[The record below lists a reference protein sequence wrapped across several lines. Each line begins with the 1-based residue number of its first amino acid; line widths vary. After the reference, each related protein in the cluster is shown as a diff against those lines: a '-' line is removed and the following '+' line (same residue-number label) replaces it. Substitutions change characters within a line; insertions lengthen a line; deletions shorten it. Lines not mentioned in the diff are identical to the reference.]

1 MTRELTLLDLLKL
14 VRRWWWVLVFCPLLA
29 AGVAYLVSSAMTP
42 IYRATTTLL
51 VEQSQVPGNVQYN
64 DILAAERLTRTY
76 SQLAQSRPV
85 LEETIQ
91 RLSLP
96 LTPDDLVKQ
105 VEVSAIQNTQL
116 VEIAVRDPSPQRA
129 AAIANTIAQ
138 VFIERTEEQQR
149 LQTGSSRQE
158 LQKSIEDTKARIDEL
173 SARIAELET
182 RPDASSATIQAELA
196 GLRSQLNQAQ
206 TTYSSLLEAD
216 QRMALAEAQAR
227 SRVSIAVE
235 AVPPERPVAPRVLL
249 NTGLAGLLGLAL
261 GLGLVL
267 VAGYLDDTVKT
278 SEDVQQ
284 LTGRASLGIVPR
296 YRTDNGLAT
305 LQQLQS
311 LPSESYRALRTNLLF
326 ALAGHDAKTLV
337 VTSPRPGD
345 GKSTTL
351 ANLAVVLAQGGQKV
365 IVVDADLRKPA
376 QHRLFPGLGNRSGLT
391 SLLLAGDDADVKPY
405 LRSTPVANLRVLTSG
420 PLPPNPPDLLSSPR
434 FAEVLRQLCELA
446 DFVLIDT
453 PPLTLSDPLV
463 VASRTDAVLLVTLA
477 GRTRSAELVRAVEAL
492 APTPARLV
500 GVVVNA
506 VRMEHEG
513 YYYYYEYY
521 YQTPSGD
528 GTASQSRGLK
538 ALLARGRSSSTSKS
552 ASSR

>member
-14 VRRWWWVLVFCPLLA
+14 VRRWWWVLVFCPVLA
-29 AGVAYLVSSAMTP
+29 AGAAYFVSSAMTP

-51 VEQSQVPGNVQYN
+51 VEQSQVPGSTQYN

-96 LTPDDLVKQ
+96 LTPDELDEQ
-105 VEVSAIQNTQL
+105 VEVAAIQNTQL
-116 VEIAVRDPSPQRA
+116 IQIAVRDPSPQRA
-129 AAIANTIAQ
+129 AAIANTIAL
-138 VFIERTEEQQR
+138 VFIDRIEQQQR

-173 SARIAELET
+173 SARIADLEA
-182 RPDASSATIQAELA
+182 RPDASSATVQAELA

-206 TTYSSLLEAD
+206 TTYSALLEAD

-227 SRVSIAVE
+227 SRVSVAVE
-235 AVPPERPVAPRVLL
+235 AVPPERPVAPRNLL

-261 GLGLVL
+261 GFGLVL

-278 SEDVQQ
+278 SEDVQR
-284 LTGRASLGIVPR
+284 LTGRAALGIVPR
-296 YRTDNGLAT
+296 YQTNSSLAT
-305 LQQLQS
+305 LRQPQS
-311 LPSESYRALRTNLLF
+311 LPSESYRALRTNLQF
-326 ALAGHDAKTLV
+326 ALAGHDVKTLL

-345 GKSTTL
+345 GKTTTL
-351 ANLAVVLAQGGQKV
+351 ANLAVVLAQGGQNI

-376 QHRLFPGLGNRSGLT
+376 QHRLFPGLANRSGLT
-391 SLLLAGDDADVKPY
+391 SLLLAGEEIDVEPY
-405 LRSTPVANLRVLTSG
+405 LRPTPVANLRVLTSG

-434 FAEVLRQLCELA
+434 FAEVLQQLRERA
-446 DFVLIDT
+446 DLVLLDT

-463 VASRTDAVLLVTLA
+463 VASRADAVLLVTLA

-492 APTPARLV
+492 APTPARLL

-506 VRMEHEG
+506 VQLEQEG
-513 YYYYYEYY
+513 YYYYYYEYA
-521 YQTPSGD
+521 PPPND
-528 GTASQSRGLK
+528 GGTTRQPRGLK
-538 ALLARGRSSSTSKS
+538 ALLSRRQDSSASES